1 MKATDTVNPK
11 IYRDLFQS
19 SQAGL
24 EVLLELTKL
33 FYDRISYTPGD
44 SHETAF
50 REGQRQVITFILLKL
65 ATQTGEYD
73 E

>member
-19 SQAGL
+19 KAGE

>member
-1 MKATDTVNPK
+1 MKATDTVNPQ

-19 SQAGL
+19 KSGE

>member
-19 SQAGL
+19 KSGE